1 MATYQWAKRETKGLR
16 CRYCGEVIGPGEG
29 YYRLGGQAVC
39 RICLPLAAAVVL
51 LPFRRVAGEE
61 ERP

>member
-1 MATYQWAKRETKGLR
+1 MVTYQWAQKETEGPR
-16 CRYCGEVIGPGEG
+16 CRYCGAVIGPGES

-39 RICLPLAAAVVL
+39 RDCLPLAAAVVL

-61 ERP
+61 AWR